1 MAHSRLH
8 NAVEELLTCAFCLN
22 EAINPK
28 SLECQHTFCL
38 ECLTQYIRT
47 KDVKDKI
54 ECPTCR
60 QSSHLPNG
68 GLDRLQVNFFFNQ
81 LKDAAVDPNTGHTS
95 HMSLPADLVCS
106 SPECEG
112 KPAVKYCDKC
122 EYLCIDCDRDHKSVR
137 VLKKHKLLDID
148 EAQQLQSQRLPTCDK
163 HPDELIKLYCEDCK
177 MAVCS
182 DCYISFHPQHKLV
195 KLTDKSDEAK
205 TELTEL
211 LQTVHVAMENVKVI
225 DLSLKQKAAK
235 VDKDGAEVKREV
247 HRALTAQEAS
257 INNDVDQACHQ
268 TRKQLKAESD
278 RLSVALATLES
289 IELCGE
295 KLLQH
300 GNPADYMMTVPVLVK
315 QLHDN
320 NPDKMTYLMDDVDL
334 TSVKQ
339 DIEDIIVSMTT
350 NTAVYGAIHSCEC
363 IPIPA
368 YCLVEVLLLC
378 RTTD

>member
-1 MAHSRLH
+1 MAQSRLH
-8 NAVEELLTCAFCLN
+8 NAVEELLTCAFCLS

-60 QSSHLPNG
+60 QWSHLPNG

-81 LKDAAVDPNTGHTS
+81 LKDAAVEPNTGHTS
-95 HMSLPADLVCS
+95 HMSLPAGLVCS

-122 EYLCIDCDRDHKSVR
+122 EYLCSDCERDHKSVR
-137 VLKKHKLLDID
+137 VLKKHNLLDI
-148 EAQQLQSQRLPTCDK
+148 EESQQLQAQQLPTCDK
-163 HPDELIKLYCEDCK
+163 HPDKLIKLYCEDCK

-182 DCYISFHPQHKLV
+182 RCFLTFHQHHKWVELAS
-195 KLTDKSDEAK
+195 KSAEAK
-205 TELTEL
+205 AGLKEVLQQVRSAIENVKATELTMKQ
-211 LQTVHVAMENVKVI
+211 QT
-225 DLSLKQKAAK
+225 AK
-235 VDKDGAEVKREV
+235 VDEDGAKVKHEVQRE
-247 HRALTAQEAS
+247 LMAQVSS
-257 INNDVDQACHQ
+257 INDGVDQACHQ

-278 RLSVALATLES
+278 RLSVTLATLES

-339 DIEDIIVSMTT
+339 QIQDIIVSMTT
-350 NTAVYGAIHSCEC
+350 NTRVLY
-363 IPIPA
+363 IPGSA
-368 YCLVEVLLLC
+368 
-378 RTTD
+378 